1 MKTVCRK
8 LILALFV
15 AFLIWPMAA
24 SHSFATDR
32 GASSLFV
39 DPAIKMSELSEDF
52 SLDGL
57 SAKATDGGSP
67 LLGDECEL
75 GLSVSGNAGSVRYK
89 FVWEQGGWSRW
100 GSIRQGEPSA
110 SCPWTPE
117 VAGDVNIWVDAIDS
131 AGRVTTRKFPVHVDA
146 CRLSVDGGPDL
157 EWSPGM
163 KVAIRAAAAPG
174 AKLKFVWQK
183 DSWAEWGVAQGPSEA
198 TSCAWEPAS
207 SGSYRVYVDVS
218 VGGLS
223 ATSVLPVSIT
233 EDFSLDGLSAK
244 ATDGGSPLL
253 GDECELGLSVSGNA
267 GSVRYKFVW
276 EQGGWSRWGSIRQGE
291 PSASCPWTPEVAGDV
306 NIWVDAIDSAGRVT
320 TRKFPV
326 HVDNNLSNFTSISVE
341 PSDGSVSAGDT
352 VAITPNPIVRNNKGV
367 KYKYVWMR
375 NNWNEWGVIDS
386 GEGLSS
392 LDWVVTKTGE
402 ISFYIDVIDTL
413 TGQTLTCKKVCYF
426 IPEDWSYKGISVSNA
441 FVKPGDKVSVT
452 SECSGDTRFLN
463 YRYVWSRNNWS
474 NWGIAQNGSDA
485 SLSWTPDKP
494 GEYDIYCDVSGSDG
508 KVTTHRIHI
517 GVWDYSRITA
527 ISTDGDYSWGVRADM
542 GTLDAEKSG
551 QFEFKFV
558 WAKPDWSQ
566 WGVLRAKS
574 TINNAYFNP
583 SDLGLGSGYYALYCD
598 VTYPDGSV
606 HTKSTQVYYNPIGSS
621 TVLGVSRISLLTWL
635 TSHQYDSYY
644 LGTRYSGGF
653 SYDTCLF
660 PSGSPR
666 WDGYTGMNCTGF
678 VAHAYAA
685 VGGDVAAIGRNNAHS
700 PWAGG
705 PGGGGYINA
714 WRWYG
719 YACDSGCK
727 MYEFRTVRD
736 MLNSGYAQKG
746 DIIFF
751 KTNGAIDCHIGFFWG
766 DTPYENKMWHQILP
780 GNLIGPCFNNANKSE
795 YNQSVVLIK

>member
-1 MKTVCRK
+1 M
-8 LILALFV
+8 
-15 AFLIWPMAA
+15 
-24 SHSFATDR
+24 
-32 GASSLFV
+32 
-39 DPAIKMSELSEDF
+39 
-52 SLDGL
+52 
-57 SAKATDGGSP
+57 
-67 LLGDECEL
+67 
-75 GLSVSGNAGSVRYK
+75 
-89 FVWEQGGWSRW
+89 
-100 GSIRQGEPSA
+100 
-110 SCPWTPE
+110 
-117 VAGDVNIWVDAIDS
+117 
-131 AGRVTTRKFPVHVDA
+131 
-146 CRLSVDGGPDL
+146 
-157 EWSPGM
+157 
-163 KVAIRAAAAPG
+163 
-174 AKLKFVWQK
+174 
-183 DSWAEWGVAQGPSEA
+183 
-198 TSCAWEPAS
+198 
-207 SGSYRVYVDVS
+207 
-218 VGGLS
+218 
-223 ATSVLPVSIT
+223 
-233 EDFSLDGLSAK
+233 
-244 ATDGGSPLL
+244 
-253 GDECELGLSVSGNA
+253 
-267 GSVRYKFVW
+267 
-276 EQGGWSRWGSIRQGE
+276 
-291 PSASCPWTPEVAGDV
+291 
-306 NIWVDAIDSAGRVT
+306 
-320 TRKFPV
+320 
-326 HVDNNLSNFTSISVE
+326 
-341 PSDGSVSAGDT
+341 
-352 VAITPNPIVRNNKGV
+352 
-367 KYKYVWMR
+367 
-375 NNWNEWGVIDS
+375 
-386 GEGLSS
+386 
-392 LDWVVTKTGE
+392 
-402 ISFYIDVIDTL
+402 
-413 TGQTLTCKKVCYF
+413 
-426 IPEDWSYKGISVSNA
+426 
-441 FVKPGDKVSVT
+441 
-452 SECSGDTRFLN
+452 
-463 YRYVWSRNNWS
+463 
-474 NWGIAQNGSDA
+474 
-485 SLSWTPDKP
+485 
-494 GEYDIYCDVSGSDG
+494 SGSDG
-508 KVTTHRIHI
+508 KVTTRKIHI

-574 TINNAYFNP
+574 TTNDAYFNP
-583 SDLGLGSGYYALYCD
+583 SDLGLSSGYYVLYCD

-606 HTKSTQVYYNPIGSS
+606 HSKSTQVYYNPIGSS

-653 SYDTCLF
+653 SYDTCLY
-660 PSGSPR
+660 PNGSPR